1 MDPKSFIKLAQQG
14 NEAAFKCLVDNYKTY
29 VYQLIKMYTKDPEDI
44 VNEMKLTFKVMWENI
59 GYFNAD
65 RDKFAEWI
73 KDLVIH
79 ICVLKKYYME
89 DDEED
94 LTDDKISPNDYE
106 AMLNEIRKYF
116 EDPSRYTNHTLSKV
130 IFTDFLSVDE
140 IMLMLLKYMY
150 NYPIGMISAK
160 SGKEKKKLENQVYT
174 IERKI
179 LLQYRRVK
187 IHEKNQ
193 KRKDN

>member
-29 VYQLIKMYTKDPEDI
+29 VYQLIVKYTKDPNDI

-65 RDKFAEWI
+65 RDKFTEWI

-89 DDEED
+89 DEEED
-94 LTDDKISPNDYE
+94 LTDEKISPNDYD

-130 IFTDFLSVDE
+130 RFTDFLSVDE

-150 NYPIGMISAK
+150 NYQIGMISAK

>member
-29 VYQLIKMYTKDPEDI
+29 VYQLIVKYTKDPNDI

-65 RDKFAEWI
+65 RDKFTEWI

-89 DDEED
+89 DEEED
-94 LTDDKISPNDYE
+94 LTDEKISPNDYD

-116 EDPSRYTNHTLSKV
+116 EDPARYTNHTLSKV
-130 IFTDFLSVDE
+130 RFTDFLAVDE

-150 NYPIGMISAK
+150 NYQIGMISAK